1 MTIAAPLA
9 GPPRFEYVAL
19 DKARD
24 GTFLRIRAI
33 RPDDRERLSE
43 VFRRLSPESLRARWH
58 GAKLGI
64 TAGEIASEIEV
75 DPEVHV
81 GLVATVWIEGRE
93 AIVGLASYFVDPW
106 TEPRRAEVA
115 FTVADEW
122 QGRGIGSLLF
132 AHLARVARRAGV
144 DELYAEILPSNRSML
159 RIFQKSGYPAEIDR
173 NPSDVRAKIRFG
185 RRIFA

>member
-1 MTIAAPLA
+1 MTTAA
-9 GPPRFEYVAL
+9 PPRFDYVAL

-64 TAGEIASEIEV
+64 TAGEIVSEIEL

-93 AIVGLASYFVDPW
+93 AYHCRREDSTIPADPHYTIRAW
-106 TEPRRAEVA
+106 RAVVTYLLRRPE
-115 FTVADEW
+115 F
-122 QGRGIGSLLF
+122 
-132 AHLARVARRAGV
+132 
-144 DELYAEILPSNRSML
+144 LYE
-159 RIFQKSGYPAEIDR
+159 
-173 NPSDVRAKIRFG
+173 
-185 RRIFA
+185 